1 MFKLGTGND
10 LRICYKWLIAE
21 TAVTHDPLA
30 IAILLVTFAEVG
42 YVDVLLPESRVDV
55 IPVISAMGGHI

>member
-1 MFKLGTGND
+1 MC
-10 LRICYKWLIAE
+10 LRLIAE